1 MLKKKDPILK
11 ISTRVYYNAFKNK
24 TKRLEGK
31 YKYAKNTDYITSYHG
46 FSSQPNKLH
55 SLF

>member
-31 YKYAKNTDYITSYHG
+31 YKYAKNADYNILPWVQLTT
-46 FSSQPNKLH
+46 K
-55 SLF
+55 